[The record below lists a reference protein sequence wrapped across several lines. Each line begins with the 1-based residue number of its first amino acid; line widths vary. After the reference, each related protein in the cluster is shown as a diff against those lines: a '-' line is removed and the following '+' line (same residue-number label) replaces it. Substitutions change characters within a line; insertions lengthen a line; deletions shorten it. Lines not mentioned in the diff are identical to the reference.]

1 MKKYLSRLLALVLAL
16 VLLALPASALTVDQ
30 ALELLEEYYYYDIPG
45 EAYEA
50 GSVEELIRLLGDP
63 YTSYMSPEDYQAF
76 LESMEGETDLVGIGV
91 SMQYTDEGI
100 LVVEVIPGGS
110 AQGAGFQPGDLI
122 VEVDGTSCAP
132 ADASHREMIIGEED
146 TQVTLTILRDGKTS
160 THTLTRRP
168 VVVPNTQIRLLDGGI
183 GYIDC
188 NSFGLDTGKEFAN
201 LVRDND
207 REVNLWVVDLRDNGG
222 GYVSAAMDMLSA
234 LMGPGRY
241 IYTEYGDGSGEYVAG
256 MQRSATS
263 KPLVVLIDGN
273 SASASE
279 IVASNVRDRHWGITV
294 GSRTYGK
301 GVAQVMLDGDVFPDY
316 FEGGSSL
323 KVTTYRF
330 YSAGGN
336 TTDKI
341 GVIPTLLVDDDK
353 VEDVALA
360 LGGSS
365 SESRMSITVSAPGA
379 PSSRRSYS
387 IAPGTDK
394 DTLAALLSALPPQ
407 ITLGYAKDGQR
418 AQSAYTPAALAE
430 ILGIEYENRWFGDV
444 ADSRYADAINAMGT
458 YELLAGDGQGS
469 FNPKGKLT
477 RAELCTMLARV
488 LDVGY
493 QGPSLFQDV
502 DMGVWYGPS
511 VNALAYL
518 GLVSGVG
525 DGNFNP
531 NGTLTQEEF
540 LTIMGRIARFINVRL
555 DDYGQWAEDGTRFA
569 LYQRLLL
576 SPYSDW
582 ARGSVAVLAWGLED
596 ALDGRGDLLYAPLKD
611 LSPQQ
616 PILREE
622 AAAGMYAVLSGLN
635 ILP

>member
-63 YTSYMSPEDYQAF
+63 YTSYMSPEAYQAF

-188 NSFGLDTGKEFAN
+188 NSFGLDTGREFAA
-201 LVRDND
+201 LVKDND
-207 REVNLWVVDLRDNGG
+207 RGVNLWVVDVRGNGG
-222 GYVSAAMDMLSA
+222 GYVNAAMDMLSA

-241 IYTEYGDGSGEYVAG
+241 LYTEYGDGSGEYVAG
-256 MQRSATS
+256 MQRSATA
-263 KPLVVLIDGN
+263 KPVILLTDGN

-279 IVASNVRDRHWGITV
+279 IVASNIRDRHWGITV

-341 GVIPTLLVDDDK
+341 GVIPTLLVDSDK

-360 LGGSS
+360 LGNVDGM
-365 SESRMSITVSAPGA
+365 SRMMISFDSPDR
-379 PSSRRSYS
+379 SRVMAYYISRE
-387 IAPGTDK
+387 ADEE
-394 DTLAALLSALPPQ
+394 TLSALLSALPPQ
-407 ITLGYAKDGQR
+407 AHLGYR
-418 AQSAYTPAALAE
+418 ATGWAVGMYTPAQLAE
-430 ILGIEYENRWFGDV
+430 ILGIEYENRWFDDV

-458 YELLAGDGQGS
+458 YRLLVGDGQGS
-469 FNPKGKLT
+469 FNPKGQLT
-477 RAELCTMLARV
+477 RAELCVMLARV

-502 DMGVWYGPS
+502 DMGIWYGPS

-518 GLVSGVG
+518 GLVNGVG
-525 DGNFNP
+525 DGKFNP

-540 LTIMGRIARFINVRL
+540 LTIMGRSARFINVKL
-555 DDYGQWAEDGTRFA
+555 DDYGQWAEDGTHFA
-569 LYQRLLL
+569 LYQKLLL
-576 SPYSDW
+576 SPYSEW

-596 ALDGRGDLLYAPLKD
+596 ALDGRGDMLYAPLKD